1 MIDRR
6 ARTGEP
12 IVASGQASR
21 PHQIHAT
28 GRSLRVLISG
38 AGIAG
43 ATLACLLARDGH
55 QVTVVER
62 DQGTRSSGN
71 PVDVRGS
78 AYPVIERLGLVSR
91 LRDVATRVYELV
103 FVDETGRRIARMK
116 TRRGDRE
123 IEVPRADLSRML
135 IESSQQDAEVR
146 FGDTLVGIEP
156 DDHGV
161 NVIFERAAADRFDL
175 VVGADGIHSTVR
187 RLAFG
192 PEAAF
197 VTPFGLYI
205 ATVRLATALERED
218 AVLMYNEPGAAIAIH
233 PATVSPIAA
242 FMFRSGVQ
250 LDPRDQNSARNLMTR
265 TYGEAG
271 WRAPDLLSS
280 YLAADDRYFD
290 AVSRVRVPSWIRKR
304 VVLLGDAASCI
315 TLFGEGSSSAISGAQ
330 TLARSLDAFPRD
342 IARALVHYESDHRA
356 LAGRGQRVAPLASHL
371 LIPKSR
377 TGIRLRNRGLRL
389 AGNR

>member
-1 MIDRR
+1 M
-6 ARTGEP
+6 
-12 IVASGQASR
+12 
-21 PHQIHAT
+21 
-28 GRSLRVLISG
+28 RVLISG

-43 ATLACLLARDGH
+43 ATLACLLVRDGH
-55 QVTVVER
+55 QVMVVER

-71 PVDVRGS
+71 PVDVRG
-78 AYPVIERLGLVSR
+78 AAFPVIERLGLLSR
-91 LRDVATRVYELV
+91 LREVATRIHELV
-103 FVDETGRRIARMK
+103 FVDATGRRIAKMK

-123 IEVPRADLSRML
+123 LEVPRAELTAMLLDSSRQ
-135 IESSQQDAEVR
+135 EAEFR
-146 FGDTLVGIEP
+146 FGDMIVKVES
-156 DDHGV
+156 DDHGADV
-161 NVIFERAAADRFDL
+161 TFERAAPERFDL
-175 VVGADGIHSTVR
+175 VVGADGIHSAVR

-197 VTPFGLYI
+197 VTHLGLYI
-205 ATVRLATALERED
+205 ATVRLHAALERDD
-218 AVLMYNEPGAAIAIH
+218 AVLMYNEPGAAIALH

-242 FMFRSGVQ
+242 FMFRSHVEV
-250 LDPRDQNSARNLMTR
+250 DPRDQNSSRGLITH
-265 TYGEAG
+265 TYSNAG

-290 AVSRVRVPSWIRKR
+290 AVSRVRVPSWTRRR

-315 TLFGEGSSSAISGAQ
+315 TLFGEGSSSAISGAD
-330 TLARSLDAFPRD
+330 TLVRSLVAFPRD
-342 IARALVHYESDHRA
+342 VARALLNYESDHRV

-377 TGIRLRNRGLRL
+377 VGIMLRNHGLRL

>member
-1 MIDRR
+1 M
-6 ARTGEP
+6 
-12 IVASGQASR
+12 
-21 PHQIHAT
+21 
-28 GRSLRVLISG
+28 RVLISG

-43 ATLACLLARDGH
+43 ATLACLLVRDGH
-55 QVTVVER
+55 QVMVVER

-78 AYPVIERLGLVSR
+78 AFSVIERLGLLSR
-91 LRDVATRVYELV
+91 LRDVATRVHELV
-103 FVDETGRRIARMK
+103 FVDATGRPIAKMK

-123 IEVPRADLSRML
+123 LEVPRADLSAML
-135 IESSQQDAEVR
+135 LDSSQQEAELR
-146 FGDTLVGIEP
+146 FGDMIVKVES
-156 DDHGV
+156 DDHGADV
-161 NVIFERAAADRFDL
+161 TFERAAPERFDL
-175 VVGADGIHSTVR
+175 VVGADGIHSAVR

-197 VTPFGLYI
+197 VTHLGLYI
-205 ATVRLATALERED
+205 ATVRLHAALERDD
-218 AVLMYNEPGAAIAIH
+218 AVLMYNEPGAAIALH

-242 FMFRSGVQ
+242 FMFRSHVE
-250 LDPRDQNSARNLMTR
+250 LDPHDQNGSRGLMTH
-265 TYGEAG
+265 TYSNAG

-290 AVSRVRVPSWIRKR
+290 AVSRVRVPSWTRRR

-315 TLFGEGSSSAISGAQ
+315 TLFGEGSSSAISGAE
-330 TLARSLDAFPRD
+330 TLARSLAAFPQD
-342 IARALVHYESDHRA
+342 VARALLHYESDHRA

-371 LIPKSR
+371 LIPTSR
-377 TGIRLRNRGLRL
+377 VGIMLRNYGLRL